1 MTGRY
6 LISGSLV
13 SRWRRERDSN
23 PRWDFVPYTLSR
35 GAPSTTRP
43 SLLKKLS
50 PQMFCDLLN
59 NERGGLLR
67 AILPFALRAAVALL
81 RRSAAV
87 LSSAILR
94 AGNSGVLHPWAHP
107 LDGPTIHRIVGLTAA
122 PRRRASNLDGFLS
135 HTPLAGTLSR
145 GAPSTNSAI
154 SPGRK
159 PACKN
164 TCWSNSRK
172 AKKPLTC

>member
-94 AGNSGVLHPWAHP
+94 AGNSRVRRPWAHP
-107 LDGPTIHRIVGLTAA
+107 PDGPTIHRIVGLTAPA
-122 PRRRASNLDGFLS
+122 PRVEPRWVSVPYALGRHPQQGCAFGQ
-135 HTPLAGTLSR
+135 LSR
-145 GAPSTNSAI
+145 L
-154 SPGRK
+154 
-159 PACKN
+159 
-164 TCWSNSRK
+164 SRSETG
-172 AKKPLTC
+172 L